1 VKFLKTMADNALKHN
16 YSMMQIKKKEQWENV
31 AVIQAY
37 TLKYPSQDHTH
48 SLQDISKRKTNRRC
62 NIIKIDQVCKS

>member
-1 VKFLKTMADNALKHN
+1 MADNALKHN

-37 TLKYPSQDHTH
+37 TLKRNFTAPFSP
-48 SLQDISKRKTNRRC
+48 
-62 NIIKIDQVCKS
+62 